1 MSPAIFVE
9 NKKDPLCK
17 FLFSAMTII
26 AINICSCSKDPVHAS
41 QFRYDAYK
49 LIRDWYTLDTQFVN
63 RAILWED
70 DSIWRDEIKLTL
82 DTTADTWL
90 NMCASE
96 RFAEHL
102 EHWYYIKNG
111 KKIHPSVYPK
121 T

>member
-1 MSPAIFVE
+1 MSSVIFDK
-9 NKKDPLCK
+9 NKKDFLCK

-26 AINICSCSKDPVHAS
+26 VINICSCSKSPIHES
-41 QFRYDAYK
+41 RFQYDAYK

-70 DSIWRDEIKLTL
+70 DSIWRDEIKQTL

-96 RFAEHL
+96 RFDAHL
-102 EHWYYIKNG
+102 EHWYYTKNG

-121 T
+121 I